1 METNRKVGGLMS
13 MSLADQVEFGVL
25 VVGLLVVLAT
35 CAIAPIVVT
44 RMNRAKRAS
53 PFGMI
58 VANLFITGGMVF
70 ACQAGFGVVG
80 STLGDGIF
88 SGEDSVGRMLLW
100 LAIATF
106 VILIC
111 NIAFAVHAFAERR
124 A

>member
-1 METNRKVGGLMS
+1 MS

-25 VVGLLVVLAT
+25 AVGLLVVLAT
-35 CAIAPIVVT
+35 CAIAPIVVK

-53 PFGMI
+53 PFGMT

-70 ACQAGFGVVG
+70 ACEAGFGMLG
-80 STLGDGIF
+80 STLNGARDPIGVGDGIF
-88 SGEDSVGRMLLW
+88 SGEDSLGRVVLW

-106 VILIC
+106 VTLIC

-124 A
+124 E